1 MFYEPNMKL
10 NCELHAHLLQQNR
23 NTKLHV
29 NLKPQNTCKE
39 VKWVLGIYIFINIS
53 YKAHIFFVMI
63 FGVTSNPPGIPPKQ
77 KRRINGEST

>member
-39 VKWVLGIYIFINIS
+39 VKWVLGIYIYI
-53 YKAHIFFVMI
+53 Y
-63 FGVTSNPPGIPPKQ
+63 
-77 KRRINGEST
+77 